1 MFKGLFSC
9 HNNGMIQPIRTILF
23 DADGVIIHPYRFRAW
38 LEREHGIT
46 PEMTAP
52 FFDNDF
58 SYECLLG
65 QKPLRDALQ
74 PYLPWW
80 GWRGTPEAFIAA
92 WLETENAPD
101 ERMVAAVNALRR
113 AGYTVCLAT
122 SQEPNRAA
130 YMRGAMGF
138 ETLFDRLF
146 ISCEMGCQKPE
157 AEYFRRIEAAL
168 GLPAEQLLFWDDN
181 ARWVA
186 AARDLGWQA
195 EVFSGYEAFRQQMKS
210 YLE

>member
-1 MFKGLFSC
+1 MHQS
-9 HNNGMIQPIRTILF
+9 IRAILF
-23 DADGVIIHPYRFRAW
+23 DADGVLIHPYRFRAY

-52 FFDNDF
+52 FFDNPF
-58 SYECLLG
+58 SYECLVG
-65 QKPLRDALQ
+65 RMPLRDALR

-80 GWRGTPEAFIAA
+80 GWRDTPEAFIAA

-101 ERMVAAVNALRR
+101 ERMLSAVKALRQ

-130 YMRGAMGF
+130 YMRSRMDF
-138 ETLFDRLF
+138 EVLFDRLF

-157 AEYFRRIEAAL
+157 PEYFRRIEAEL
-168 GLPAEQLLFWDDN
+168 GLRGEQLLFWDDN
-181 ARWVA
+181 PGWVA
-186 AARDLGWQA
+186 AARSLGWQA
-195 EVFSGYEAFRQQMKS
+195 EVFTGYEAFQPHMIR